1 MRSRPTVRTTDDLE
15 DVALVHGNQNLTSVL
30 SLKNPQT
37 YFLSGY
43 AAQHCAMNRTVAFR
57 LGLFAPN
64 VTSFN
69 TTPVTV
75 PSRRQ

>member
-1 MRSRPTVRTTDDLE
+1 MRSRPAVRTTGDLE
-15 DVALVHGNQNLTSVL
+15 DVALVHGNQNLTSVR
-30 SLKNPQT
+30 SLKTPQT
-37 YFLSGY
+37 YFSSGY

-57 LGLFAPN
+57 LGLVALN

-75 PSRRQ
+75 PSRK